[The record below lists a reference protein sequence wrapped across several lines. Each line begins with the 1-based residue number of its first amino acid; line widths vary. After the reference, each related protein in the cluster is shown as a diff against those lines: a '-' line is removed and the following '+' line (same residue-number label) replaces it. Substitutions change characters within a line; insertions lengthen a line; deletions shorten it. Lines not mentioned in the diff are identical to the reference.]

1 MVLFICTVIIIC
13 SIGAYISITNKKNKM
28 MKNGSELFDKYIKE
42 HNLSITKIIKIPSYD
57 GSGIFFIDDVN
68 KHVNYMVYKTK
79 DPDNLFYKSFSYKDV
94 IKCEIIKDGKTA
106 LVKDVFS
113 VIDRVNR
120 KEYIKKLGIKITFND
135 LSFPFL
141 DIYFVNS
148 SIGVTMTGLPNQSK
162 LTNEWLSLMNIV
174 IEQGKKE

>member
-1 MVLFICTVIIIC
+1 MGLFIFVVIIIG
-13 SIGAYISITNKKNKM
+13 IVGAYFSVTSKKNKI
-28 MKNGSELFDKYIKE
+28 MKNGSEVFDKYIKE
-42 HNLSITKIIKIPSYD
+42 HNLNVTKLIKIPGYD
-57 GSGIFFIDDVN
+57 GSGIFFIDDIN
-68 KHVNYMVYKTK
+68 KSVNYMVYKTK
-79 DPDNLFYKSFSYKDV
+79 NPDDLFYKNFAYKDV
-94 IKCEIIKDGKTA
+94 IKCELIKDGKTA

-113 VIDRVNR
+113 VIDRVNK

-148 SIGVTMTGLPNQSK
+148 AIGVTMSGLPNQAK